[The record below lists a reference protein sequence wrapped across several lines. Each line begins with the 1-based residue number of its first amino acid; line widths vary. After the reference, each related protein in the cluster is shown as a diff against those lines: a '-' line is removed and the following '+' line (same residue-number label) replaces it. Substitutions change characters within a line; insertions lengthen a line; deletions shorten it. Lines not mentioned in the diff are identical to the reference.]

1 MGFSSY
7 KLLLILNVEIT
18 ENFYSWDNR
27 SACPPNLIPPKKN
40 GDCILVMRENSNAH
54 LVPHLSDEP
63 NQGTLVF
70 PSGLSS

>member
-7 KLLLILNVEIT
+7 KLLLIFYIEIT
-18 ENFYSWDNR
+18 ENFYSWSNR
-27 SACPPNLIPPKKN
+27 SARPLNLIPPKKN
-40 GDCILVMRENSNAH
+40 GDWILVMRENSNMH